1 MGEQY
6 NIDDNWFYK
15 GEDSGYSSH
24 LDRAIV
30 RQTLCKWIV
39 ACNDVLYRI
48 FYKEWLWLMK
58 AIPWRLDWK

>member
-24 LDRAIV
+24 LDRAIA
-30 RQTLCKWIV
+30 RQTLC
-39 ACNDVLYRI
+39 
-48 FYKEWLWLMK
+48 
-58 AIPWRLDWK
+58 